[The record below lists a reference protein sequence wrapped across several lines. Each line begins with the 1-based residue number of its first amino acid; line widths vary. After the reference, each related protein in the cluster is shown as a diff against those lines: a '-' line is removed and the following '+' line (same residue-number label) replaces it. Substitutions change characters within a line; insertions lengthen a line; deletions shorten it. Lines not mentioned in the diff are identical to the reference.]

1 MSDEAPVAAPP
12 SPPTPRRRAS
22 RLALLPVAL
31 FAGLAGVFLFQLLSG
46 HDPQSIPSVLVGKSA
61 PQTVLPPL
69 DGLTDAAGRPMP
81 GLDLTGFGDGRPV
94 LVNVFASWCVP
105 CRDEHPLLMDLA
117 GDGRLSIVAI
127 NYKDEPENARAFLA
141 QLGNPFDALGVDPK
155 GSATI
160 DWGVYGVPESF
171 LVSADGEIVYKQ
183 TGPFTPDSMRTG
195 LLPALE
201 KLVPSGIPAA
211 AGEGPAPERAG

>member
-1 MSDEAPVAAPP
+1 LSGEEAAPAP
-12 SPPTPRRRAS
+12 RPRRS
-22 RLALLPVAL
+22 WLPFLPVA
-31 FAGLAGVFLFQLLSG
+31 VFGCVAAAFGYSMYLGKDAQE
-46 HDPQSIPSVLVGKSA
+46 IPSVLVGRSA

-69 DGLTDAAGRPMP
+69 DGLTDAAGRPVP

-105 CRDEHPLLMDLA
+105 CRDEHPLLMDLSE
-117 GDGRLSIVAI
+117 DGRLSIVAI
-127 NYKDEPENARAFLA
+127 NYKDQPENARAFLA

-171 LVSADGEIVYKQ
+171 LVSASGEIVYKQ
-183 TGPFTPDSMRTG
+183 TGPFTAESVRTG
-195 LLPALE
+195 LLPALDR
-201 KLVPSGIPAA
+201 LAPAGIPAA
-211 AGEGPAPERAG
+211 DTGAPAPDRAG